1 MLRHYSLSSI
11 LIVIGVGLIAI
22 AFLSLSFSLVKGS
35 LEFDGRYLDAVADSI
50 YRRIYADRYFLQSIY
65 LFLTG
70 AILLVAGICRTE
82 NR

>member
-1 MLRHYSLSSI
+1 MLRRYSLSSI

-35 LEFDGRYLDAVADSI
+35 LEFAGYYLDTVADSI
-50 YRRIYADRYFLQSIY
+50 YRRIYADRYFLQNIY

-70 AILLVAGICRTE
+70 AILLVAGLCKTE